1 MRILRK
7 PSPVGDVGR
16 GRLKPQL
23 RPSDERRVELET
35 LRLLLTS
42 MKKRHG
48 WDRVKCT
55 ITTGIPA
62 FWLLMIALRPYLPNI
77 VATSVPPWLAS
88 QIQPLFQDIPAVWT
102 IAVSLAIAG
111 FQWRNVIH
119 YQRRAIPLVRE
130 MYERALTKRDPELL
144 TMLGEVLRVNT
155 LRAFF
160 RSVLHSLF
168 PKSR

>member
-1 MRILRK
+1 MET
-7 PSPVGDVGR
+7 
-16 GRLKPQL
+16 QL
-23 RPSDERRVELET
+23 RPSDERRVELAT
-35 LRLLLTS
+35 LQLLLTS

-48 WDRVKCT
+48 WDRIKCT

-62 FWLLMIALRPYLPNI
+62 FWLLMMAFRPYLPTTL
-77 VATSVPPWLAS
+77 ATSVPPWLAAR
-88 QIQPLFQDIPAVWT
+88 IQPLLQDIPAVWT

-144 TMLGEVLRVNT
+144 TVLGEVLRVDT

-160 RSVLHSLF
+160 RSVLRSLF